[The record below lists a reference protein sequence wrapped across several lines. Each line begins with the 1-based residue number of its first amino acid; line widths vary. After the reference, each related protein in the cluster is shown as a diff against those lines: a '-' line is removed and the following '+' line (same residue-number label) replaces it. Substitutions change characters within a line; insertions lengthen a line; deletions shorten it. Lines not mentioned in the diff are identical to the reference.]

1 MANRD
6 FCSDL
11 KEHCQKLDWGHEDEA
26 AGLLQDGG
34 SEVIPRVSWSR
45 MEQGRGRWH
54 RGEFASPRS
63 SEPTKNR

>member
-34 SEVIPRVSWSR
+34 SEVIP
-45 MEQGRGRWH
+45 
-54 RGEFASPRS
+54 
-63 SEPTKNR
+63 